1 MRTEV
6 MNFTKACEVEVSS
19 REQVL
24 PGDAS
29 ATKLVTLNQHSGSMA
44 FQFDM
49 HPAQA
54 RELAHWLV
62 WHADRVEVAV

>member
-1 MRTEV
+1 MRTDV

-24 PGDAS
+24 PDDTH
-29 ATKLVTLNQHSGSMA
+29 ATKLVTLNQHSGA
-44 FQFDM
+44 CHFQFDM
-49 HPAQA
+49 APAQA